1 MSLTPKTPIPEGA
14 IRYNTDSNKMEVWIG
29 DKWMQVAVSSPNL
42 GSSEAGVRGL
52 FLQKFDDSSNTGVID
67 YITIPVAGN
76 AIDYGDLGNS
86 IQFYGGACSSHKRWV
101 QFGGYNGSSNT
112 NQIQFGEFAI
122 TGNGT
127 DFGDLTNNTQYNPS
141 GVGNRTRG
149 VRMGGSVDPSGGAQ
163 NTMDFWTYESTGNAV
178 DFGDLVAAKRFSYSA
193 NSPTRGILS
202 GGDFTNPSVGT
213 EINQFITIAST
224 GNAQTFGDLS
234 SVLQYGGGNGAC
246 SNPVKGMFGGGGKK
260 GTNYRTDV
268 EAIIM
273 STLGESYE
281 FGDLTLGRDYS
292 GSTASA
298 TRGVWGGGYRSSPSA
313 TYVNTIDYMSIATG
327 GTAVDFGD
335 RTVAGSY
342 VSACSNG
349 HGGL

>member
-1 MSLTPKTPIPEGA
+1 MSINPVEIPTGA
-14 IRYNTDSNKMEVWIG
+14 VRYNTDSNKMEVYIG
-29 DKWMQVAVSSPNL
+29 STWMQVAVSSPNL

-52 FLQKFDDSSNTGVID
+52 FMQKFDDSSNTGTID

-76 AIDYGDLGNS
+76 AIDYGDLVNS
-86 IQFYGGACSSHKRWV
+86 MQFYGGACSSHKRWV
-101 QFGGYNGSSNT
+101 QFGGNNGNHT
-112 NQIQFGEFAI
+112 NQMQFGEFAI

-127 DFGDLTNNTQYNPS
+127 DFGDLTESTHYNPS
-141 GVGNRTRG
+141 GVGNKTRG

-163 NTMDFWTYESTGNAV
+163 NTMDFWTYDSLGNAV
-178 DFGDLVAAKRFSYSA
+178 DFGDLVASKRFAYSA

-202 GGDFTNPSVGT
+202 GGDFTNPSLVDA
-213 EINQFITIAST
+213 INQFITIATT

-234 SVLQYGGGNGAC
+234 SIVQYGGGNGAC
-246 SNPVKGMFGGGGKK
+246 SNSVKGMFGGGGAKP
-260 GTNYRTDV
+260 GTTKVTDV

-273 STLGESYE
+273 STLGESSK
-281 FGDLTLGRDYS
+281 FGDLTVGRNYS

-298 TRGVWGGGYRSSPSA
+298 TRGIWGGGYSPS
-313 TYVNTIDYMSIATG
+313 YVNTIDYLNIATG

-342 VSACSNG
+342 ISACSNG